1 MNNKKFNHDDAYKT
15 LETINMWINNVD
27 TKAATVLGIV
37 GVAFSIVFS
46 SDTARIVKHIVEKQ
60 FTTKTLISIILDIL
74 LVISIVVVALGIGCI
89 FLTLSPQII
98 KKPKENNVET
108 EETFDSIMFYAIIS
122 KYNYNDYEEK
132 IKNNC
137 EQFDDL
143 MKDLIFQIHSA
154 AKICTKKFNYF
165 KKGLWLFLLGSIT
178 MLLILMLSYYVV

>member
-108 EETFDSIMFYAIIS
+108 
-122 KYNYNDYEEK
+122 
-132 IKNNC
+132 
-137 EQFDDL
+137 
-143 MKDLIFQIHSA
+143 
-154 AKICTKKFNYF
+154 
-165 KKGLWLFLLGSIT
+165 
-178 MLLILMLSYYVV
+178 